1 MPITQTDGVML
12 LSMAKTVRQRQFV
25 LALLA
30 TQHVE
35 RPLIPEVRFNL
46 DAMTD
51 ANAVL
56 DYRFD
61 VVGIRKLGYYL
72 GLPAVVVTENWSRA
86 LRDEAMC
93 IVLGRMAFP
102 TRLHGMSKTFGRSRS
117 SICDVFLHTIN
128 LLYEIWGNLLYF
140 NLRLVAKNIQ
150 R

>member
-1 MPITQTDGVML
+1 MQTDGVML
-12 LSMAKTVRQRQFV
+12 LLMAKTVRQRQFV

-61 VVGIRKLGYYL
+61 VVGNPQTRLLCSTAGGSELGA
-72 GLPAVVVTENWSRA
+72 GKVVTSR
-86 LRDEAMC
+86 
-93 IVLGRMAFP
+93 
-102 TRLHGMSKTFGRSRS
+102 
-117 SICDVFLHTIN
+117 
-128 LLYEIWGNLLYF
+128 
-140 NLRLVAKNIQ
+140 
-150 R
+150 